1 MWRVLVVLANK
12 GGQRQI
18 DLAGLTSIEV
28 STLSRIVTRL
38 VRMGVVS
45 RTRSPSSTREAM
57 VRLTASPKATVS
69 QIALLVLRI
78 AAKYAEKKKPSGTKP
93 KMLIPTSLQ

>member
-1 MWRVLVVLANK
+1 MRSVIPESRVGKNDCK
-12 GGQRQI
+12 I
-18 DLAGLTSIEV
+18 S
-28 STLSRIVTRL
+28 
-38 VRMGVVS
+38 
-45 RTRSPSSTREAM
+45 M